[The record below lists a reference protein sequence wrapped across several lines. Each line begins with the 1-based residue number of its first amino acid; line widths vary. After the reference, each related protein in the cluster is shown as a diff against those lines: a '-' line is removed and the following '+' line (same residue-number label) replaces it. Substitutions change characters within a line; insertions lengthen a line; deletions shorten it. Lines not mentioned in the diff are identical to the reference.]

1 MKFDR
6 DAGVYREDD
15 GAIVPRAKVLAELEK
30 ASMGLERRL
39 EESMSK
45 LVVSELARTAN
56 PQKWER
62 SRNKYT
68 IADFQKEAKQLI
80 KDATMQMALLGAGGR
95 ESADARI
102 YGTAGAQLKK
112 NYQAL
117 SRLGEQLANGEL
129 TTAQA
134 IDRARRASG
143 GTRQAFHRAEQ
154 IQRARDGFTEGWR
167 RLAPGFRHCPSC
179 PGYETGGWVPIADI
193 VPVGMGC
200 ECGGRCKCQVS
211 FRKVLPAELP
221 TAPIGSGTSDTMP
234 PVGTGTSGTIATRTT
249 RVGARGTRVTS
260 RINLSGGSLADQIMR
275 KQEAL

>member
-80 KDATMQMALLGAGGR
+80 KDTTMQMALLGAGGR

-167 RLAPGFRHCPSC
+167 RLAPGFRHCFIAGTKVESENGSVNIEDLL
-179 PGYETGGWVPIADI
+179 PGDNVLTRDGFQEIEECYAVPFSGELLEISVNGHKVICTPNHPFWTQRGWIEA
-193 VPVGMGC
+193 
-200 ECGGRCKCQVS
+200 QY
-211 FRKVLPAELP
+211 LEL
-221 TAPIGSGTSDTMP
+221 TDYLMT
-234 PVGTGTSGTIATRTT
+234 
-249 RVGARGTRVTS
+249 
-260 RINLSGGSLADQIMR
+260 L
-275 KQEAL
+275 

>member
-1 MKFDR
+1 LKFDR
-6 DAGVYREDD
+6 AAGGYREDD

-45 LVVSELARTAN
+45 LVVSELARAAN

-68 IADFQKEAKQLI
+68 IADFQKEAKQFI
-80 KDATMQMALLGAGGR
+80 KDVTMQMALLGAGGR

-117 SRLGEQLANGEL
+117 SRLGEQLAAGEL

-167 RLAPGFRHCPSC
+167 RLSPGFRHCPSC
-179 PGYETGGWVPIADI
+179 PGYESGGWVPIADI

-200 ECGGRCKCQVS
+200 ECGGRCKCQIS
-211 FRKVLPAELP
+211 FRKVVPAELSP
-221 TAPIGSGTSDTMP
+221 TPIGSGTSE
-234 PVGTGTSGTIATRTT
+234 TIATRTT
-249 RVGARGTRVTS
+249 RVGSRGTRVTS
-260 RINLSGGSLADQIMR
+260 RISLSGGRLADQIMR
-275 KQEAL
+275 KQEEL

>member
-6 DAGVYREDD
+6 AAGVYREDD

-45 LVVSELARTAN
+45 LVVSELARAAN

-68 IADFQKEAKQLI
+68 IADFQKEAKQFI
-80 KDATMQMALLGAGGR
+80 KDVTMQMALLGAGGR

-117 SRLGEQLANGEL
+117 SRLGEQLAAGDL

-134 IDRARRASG
+134 IDRARRGSG
-143 GTRQAFHRAEQ
+143 GARQAFHRAEQ

-167 RLAPGFRHCPSC
+167 RLAPGFKHCPSC

-200 ECGGRCKCQVS
+200 ECGGRCKCQIS
-211 FRKVLPAELP
+211 FRKVPPAELP
-221 TAPIGSGTSDTMP
+221 TAPSSTSDTLP
-234 PVGTGTSGTIATRTT
+234 PVGTGTAGTIATRTT

-260 RINLSGGSLADQIMR
+260 RISLSGGKLADQIMKR
-275 KQEAL
+275 QEEL

>member
-6 DAGVYREDD
+6 AAGVYREDD
-15 GAIVPRAKVLAELEK
+15 GSIVPRAKVLAELEK

-45 LVVSELARTAN
+45 LVVSELARAAN

-68 IADFQKEAKQLI
+68 IADFQKEAKQFI

-117 SRLGEQLANGEL
+117 SRLGEQLAAGDL

-167 RLAPGFRHCPSC
+167 RLAPGFQHCPDC
-179 PGYETGGWVPIADI
+179 PGYETQGWVPIADI

-200 ECGGRCKCQVS
+200 VCSGRCKCTIVY
-211 FRKVLPAELP
+211 RKVAPDELP
-221 TAPIGSGTSDTMP
+221 PTPAPVGSGSEQ
-234 PVGTGTSGTIATRTT
+234 TIATRTT
-249 RVGARGTRVTS
+249 TIGRRGTRVTT
-260 RINLSGGSLADQIMR
+260 RISLSGGKLADQIMKR
-275 KQEAL
+275 QEEL